1 MTSRPPIDSIAILNR
16 VEQQRHYGIDAGDAV
31 RFDAGTWLPGGEH
44 VKKITVKNV
53 SRRSIKFKYE
63 LPTTKYFSMEF
74 PTMITLSPG
83 MQTVLD
89 VVFRPLKIEEYD
101 DFVTF
106 LVHIIEGGVT
116 ASSGRFRLPVLA
128 RVAALSIVV
137 PQGIDFGFCPTAETS
152 EKKFVLRNNGQ
163 IDAVFDWTL
172 AGITLITLSLFQW
185 KAGH

>member
-1 MTSRPPIDSIAILNR
+1 MTSRPPPDSIAILNR

-89 VVFRPLKIEEYD
+89 VVFRPVKLEEYD

-128 RVAALSIVV
+128 RVAALSIVI
-137 PQGIDFGFCPTAETS
+137 PPGIDLGFCPTAETS
-152 EKKFVLRNNGQ
+152 EKKFILRNNGQ

-172 AGITLITLSLFQW
+172 AGITLIMFSLFQL
-185 KAGH
+185 KVGR